1 MIFHNT
7 MAQYHKF
14 MKEWSNQR
22 GMTSFFGS
30 DKQEFLKDYHAF
42 RDRGVRNGNNVR
54 KMALETQQMGMED
67 VNRAEPVKE
76 RKTRKAGLVRGSPEA
91 KAKMA
96 AVRAKIAASKS
107 AK

>member
-1 MIFHNT
+1 

-30 DKQEFLKDYHAF
+30 DKQEFLKDYHTF

>member
-1 MIFHNT
+1 MT
-7 MAQYHKF
+7 QYHKF
-14 MKEWSNQR
+14 LKDWSNQK

-30 DKQEFLKDYHAF
+30 DKQDFLKDYHAF
-42 RDRGVRNGNNVR
+42 RDRGVRNTNDVR

-67 VNRAEPVKE
+67 INRAEPAKE
-76 RKTRKAGLVRGSPEA
+76 RKTRKAGFVRGSPEA

-96 AVRAKIAASKS
+96 AVRAKIAASKI

>member
-1 MIFHNT
+1 
-7 MAQYHKF
+7 MAQYRQF
-14 MKEWSNQR
+14 MKEWSNQK

-30 DKQEFLKDYHAF
+30 DKQDFLKDYHAF
-42 RDRGVRNGNNVR
+42 RDRGVRNANDVR
-54 KMALETQQMGMED
+54 KMALENEQMGMED
-67 VNRAEPVKE
+67 INRAEPAKE

-96 AVRAKIAASKS
+96 AVRAKIAASKI